1 MLECMTIFFLLLA
14 IGNGN
19 KAVGEDTSIK
29 VRDGTVLPNYFLG
42 ILLLLLL
49 LLLLLSLFFLKLNVL
64 GYVLPSEYEISDM
77 MVLCTFSIN
86 EFKFD

>member
-1 MLECMTIFFLLLA
+1 MLECMTIFFFLLA

-49 LLLLLSLFFLKLNVL
+49 LLSLFFIKLNVL